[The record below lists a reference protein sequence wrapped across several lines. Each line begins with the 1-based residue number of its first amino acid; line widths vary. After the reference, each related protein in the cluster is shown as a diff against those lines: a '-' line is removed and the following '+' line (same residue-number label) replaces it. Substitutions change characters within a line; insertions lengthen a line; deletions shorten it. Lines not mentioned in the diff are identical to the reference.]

1 MDLPPLSLTHIF
13 LCVRRNSLLYYS
25 SNHRFLIYL
34 LCHMENNNSTNPSLL
49 SRLSTRMSM
58 SPTMEENPP
67 ELLSRL
73 TTPPPRKRKRGSS
86 SDSNGRWISSGR
98 ENTPDSKRLH
108 ALPANW
114 EDGKGYQT
122 KKEGEHSTPTLP
134 RSTRSLLSRMRVVR
148 TPERRP
154 RLWERL
160 TSSNSSQRRKG
171 SEKRL
176 KSSWTKYP
184 EMISKERRLSNE
196 SHERGPKR
204 KTCPGMAPLQRP
216 PEEVAASQLAKPC
229 SSSAKTYQEL
239 RPSCE
244 LPATSLK
251 ASLQPNGTEFFE
263 ANPSTSIK
271 SSHQCTLSNLMRRER
286 AAWEELKLFSPWQ
299 NRSDKSGLDQNGRQP
314 LDECQKR
321 SLSFS
326 PTGGRNYTT
335 TQNTSKVFSLPKTPA
350 RI

>member
-1 MDLPPLSLTHIF
+1 
-13 LCVRRNSLLYYS
+13 
-25 SNHRFLIYL
+25 
-34 LCHMENNNSTNPSLL
+34 MENNRNSRPLL
-49 SRLSTRMSM
+49 LRMSTQPEQETKPPNLLTRLST
-58 SPTMEENPP
+58 PP
-67 ELLSRL
+67 LRKRKGELLSE
-73 TTPPPRKRKRGSS
+73 SS
-86 SDSNGRWISSGR
+86 ERWISSGR
-98 ENTPDSKRLH
+98 ESIPDSKR
-108 ALPANW
+108 PRVSPTSW
-114 EDGKGYQT
+114 ENGQERQIRR
-122 KKEGEHSTPTLP
+122 KEKRLTLTSPKSTP
-134 RSTRSLLSRMRVVR
+134 SLLSRMRTDPQR
-148 TPERRP
+148 EKPLP
-154 RLWERL
+154 LLERL
-160 TSSNSSQRRKG
+160 TDPISAPLENG
-171 SEKRL
+171 SETRL
-176 KSSWTKYP
+176 RTSWIRSLEENPREMTMSP
-184 EMISKERRLSNE
+184 EFHGNE
-196 SHERGPKR
+196 QE
-204 KTCPGMAPLQRP
+204 KTRCLGLAPPSAQR
-216 PEEVAASQLAKPC
+216 EEPAASRLVELS

-326 PTGGRNYTT
+326 PTEGRNYTT
-335 TQNTSKVFSLPKTPA
+335 TQNTSKVFSPPKTPA